1 MRSAAVMANTLADPA
16 DLADY
21 PGAPFTQAVVD
32 AAVAALRGDCGWH
45 IAPQATETLTVN
57 GSPTQTLILPTLYI
71 VGITAIRDVS
81 ATTPVTLT
89 GWRMASRAGL
99 LWREEGWPD
108 GFEVIEVDLTHG
120 YTDTPAELLPAVA
133 YYSQAQLADSNVSTE
148 SLLSWSKTT
157 RPLSSPASP
166 GQGSP
171 LAVLARFNVKT
182 ES

>member
-32 AAVAALRGDCGWH
+32 SAVAALRGDCGWH
-45 IAPQATETLTVN
+45 IAPQTTETLTVN

-89 GWRMASRAGL
+89 GWRMASR
-99 LWREEGWPD
+99 
-108 GFEVIEVDLTHG
+108 VDLTHG

>member
-1 MRSAAVMANTLADPA
+1 MTNTLADPA

-32 AAVAALRGDCGWH
+32 AAVASLRGDCGWH

-81 ATTPVTLT
+81 GDTPVVLT
-89 GWRMASRAGL
+89 GWRMASRSGL
-99 LWREEGWPD
+99 LWRDEGWPD
-108 GFEVIEVDLTHG
+108 GFEVVEVDLTHG
-120 YTDTPAELLPAVA
+120 YTDTPTELLPAVA

-157 RPLSSPASP
+157 RPMSSPASP

-182 ES
+182 EA